1 MAVIG
6 MAAKFA
12 SRWLFKARP
21 AGCLTDAGTPSA
33 SVRDKTK
40 AKYFEKSG
48 LLSLN

>member
-12 SRWLFKARP
+12 FRWLFKARP

-33 SVRDKTK
+33 SVRDKTR

-48 LLSLN
+48 LLSLS